1 MDYML
6 LTLYN
11 DQTQKCKE
19 TFLTM
24 LYYLQSFTSRLHYNK
39 VWSLLRQKLTSQ
51 ITIFAFLASSS
62 EDWGKEGLA
71 MALFLPSFF
80 HRISQLVQVQLWF

>member
-1 MDYML
+1 
-6 LTLYN
+6 
-11 DQTQKCKE
+11 
-19 TFLTM
+19 M

-39 VWSLLRQKLTSQ
+39 VWSLLRQKVTSQ

-62 EDWGKEGLA
+62 EDRGKEGLA

-80 HRISQLVQVQLWF
+80 RRISQLVQVQLLF